1 MSHMGI
7 SEAIKNRKRSSKPS
21 TVYSISSDDEAP
33 IRSKP
38 KKKLNRLSNV
48 MPVAKK
54 VRETD
59 QNESESESEEVVA
72 IEQLE
77 LNDEPVRVFF

>member
-7 SEAIKNRKRSSKPS
+7 SESIKNRKRSSKPS

-33 IRSKP
+33 TRSKP

-54 VRETD
+54 D
-59 QNESESESEEVVA
+59 
-72 IEQLE
+72 
-77 LNDEPVRVFF
+77 DKKKEPVVVLEDIRK